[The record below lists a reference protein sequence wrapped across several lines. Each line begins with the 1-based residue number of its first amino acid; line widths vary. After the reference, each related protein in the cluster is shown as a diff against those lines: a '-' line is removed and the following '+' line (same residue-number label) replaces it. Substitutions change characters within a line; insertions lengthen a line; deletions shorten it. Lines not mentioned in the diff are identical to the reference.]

1 MSLVRY
7 PSAIVVVS
15 VRLVVNIGNGISDEE
30 GAEESVGLEI
40 EMIAVDLAIA
50 LADAR
55 EDIRRV
61 LGRSSHHQIGID

>member
-1 MSLVRY
+1 MSLVRH

-61 LGRSSHHQIGID
+61 LGRSCHHEIGID